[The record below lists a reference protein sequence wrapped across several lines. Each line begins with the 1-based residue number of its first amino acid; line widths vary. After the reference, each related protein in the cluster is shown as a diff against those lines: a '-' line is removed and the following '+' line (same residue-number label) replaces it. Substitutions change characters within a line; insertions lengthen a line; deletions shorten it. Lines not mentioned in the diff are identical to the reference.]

1 MTDLIERLKSYGV
14 NTVYQSDVK
23 SDKLAGLTFVIT
35 GTLPDMTRD
44 EAKTL
49 IDQNGGKC
57 SGSVSRK
64 TSYVLAGEEAGSKL
78 TKAQQLGV
86 TVISQQQLIEMIGE

>member
-1 MTDLIERLKSYGV
+1 MTELIERLKSYGV

-49 IDQNGGKC
+49 IEQNGGKC

-64 TSYVLAGEEAGSKL
+64 QATFSQARKQEAS
-78 TKAQQLGV
+78 
-86 TVISQQQLIEMIGE
+86 